1 MDSTVEDWSA
11 ALASSCSS
19 EDIYKRNGHVHA
31 SIKHTRHAGHAGYT
45 GTHATEVTFRLPIN
59 FMVLCRPFCDP
70 TSSFSAVGLCPTSCA
85 VANHATARL
94 PKNVSFLPAVSTIT
108 GLHGTRVARL
118 VLHDA
123 AQCKQR
129 GVSACVQTSTGEEPS
144 RNKEHTCLIQ
154 EDIRAARV
162 TVLANSSSTVSSI
175 VRFRI
180 QYHVSPSSP

>member
-94 PKNVSFLPAVSTIT
+94 PKNVSVFCLLFRPSPAYME
-108 GLHGTRVARL
+108 RVLR
-118 VLHDA
+118 VLSCTTQHNA
-123 AQCKQR
+123 NN
-129 GVSACVQTSTGEEPS
+129 GE
-144 RNKEHTCLIQ
+144 
-154 EDIRAARV
+154 
-162 TVLANSSSTVSSI
+162 
-175 VRFRI
+175 
-180 QYHVSPSSP
+180 